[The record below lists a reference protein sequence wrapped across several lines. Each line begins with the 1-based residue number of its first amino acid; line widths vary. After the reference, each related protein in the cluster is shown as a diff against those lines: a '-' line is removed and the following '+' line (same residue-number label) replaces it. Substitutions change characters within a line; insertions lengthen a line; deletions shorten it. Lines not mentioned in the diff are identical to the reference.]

1 MLRGPPAAALAL
13 ALGAVAAS
21 AHAETL
27 ADAVALA
34 YQSNPQLQ
42 AQRAQ
47 VRALDETYVQARAG
61 WRPTATAQITGSYSK
76 SPQAGLFG
84 GVSQVESNVG
94 DAVLGVTQP
103 IYTGGRTAA
112 SVRASE
118 ADILAARQ
126 TLRATEAAVL
136 QQVVSAYA
144 DVVRD
149 RALLAIRERDVAVLQ
164 GEVDDAMARLRAGE
178 VTATDVAQTRTQL
191 AQSRSGL
198 SLAQGQLQ
206 VSRAAYAA
214 VVGQNPGDLAPPPP
228 LPGTPATVDQ
238 AFDAAEQENP
248 GLRQAV
254 LTEEASRAR
263 VSVARAADRPTLSV
277 NAQIGY
283 SGALTPFYGHG
294 YDRAVSAVAS
304 LTQPLFTGGVNA
316 SNIRRALELNTSDRI
331 GVEANRR
338 NAVQGVS
345 QAWNQMISDRAAVVS
360 ETDHVK
366 VARDYFAGTQA
377 EFTVGQRSTLDVV
390 IAEQSLIGA
399 EVTLTQVSHDAYVAE
414 ASLLAAVGRLEARY
428 LVPGSPLYDPAA
440 AFRHVAHA
448 GAVPWEGAVALID
461 NLGAP
466 APRAD
471 RPIPAPAIDG
481 DARIAVAGDPVG
493 AHPTPAT
500 ASPTSPVAG
509 TTSPATPET
518 LGRGVGA
525 PQDPA
530 SLSADAS

>member
-21 AHAETL
+21 ARAETL

-84 GVSQVESNVG
+84 GVSQIESNVG

-248 GLRQAV
+248 GLRQGV
-254 LTEEASRAR
+254 LTELAS
-263 VSVARAADRPTLSV
+263 SVRRDKRRTERSF
-277 NAQIGY
+277 QI
-283 SGALTPFYGHG
+283 
-294 YDRAVSAVAS
+294 AS
-304 LTQPLFTGGVNA
+304 
-316 SNIRRALELNTSDRI
+316 TS
-331 GVEANRR
+331 
-338 NAVQGVS
+338 
-345 QAWNQMISDRAAVVS
+345 
-360 ETDHVK
+360 
-366 VARDYFAGTQA
+366 
-377 EFTVGQRSTLDVV
+377 ST
-390 IAEQSLIGA
+390 
-399 EVTLTQVSHDAYVAE
+399 T
-414 ASLLAAVGRLEARY
+414 
-428 LVPGSPLYDPAA
+428 
-440 AFRHVAHA
+440 
-448 GAVPWEGAVALID
+448 ALISVS
-461 NLGAP
+461 P
-466 APRAD
+466 
-471 RPIPAPAIDG
+471 PIAQC
-481 DARIAVAGDPVG
+481 R
-493 AHPTPAT
+493 TKQT
-500 ASPTSPVAG
+500 AM
-509 TTSPATPET
+509 
-518 LGRGVGA
+518 
-525 PQDPA
+525 
-530 SLSADAS
+530 